1 MNKRHYIYVIL
12 IISSLFLIG
21 CDTQKDAEKRKA
33 EAKETQEQ
41 LANFFKPDEEKLT
54 LLAIKYKTDPQIVS
68 NIVDSYLSSHDFMHN
83 ILKEMFD
90 NNDNDNKLEKDTNK
104 STKPTIIETIH
115 NLSVKHKIAEDV
127 LVSIIID
134 YQIWTAAESGA
145 DG

>member
-1 MNKRHYIYVIL
+1 MNRKYYFCL
-12 IISSLFLIG
+12 ISLVLIG
-21 CDTQKDAEKRKA
+21 SIFLSACDTEKRKA
-33 EAKETQEQ
+33 DEKELQEK
-41 LANFFKPDEEKLT
+41 LTNLLNSDPDEEKVT
-54 LLAIKYKTDPQIVS
+54 LLAIKYKTDPQVVS

-83 ILKEMFD
+83 VLKEMF
-90 NNDNDNKLEKDTNK
+90 DNDNKLEKDTNK

>member
-68 NIVDSYLSSHDFMHN
+68 NIVDSYLTSHEFVS
-83 ILKEMFD
+83 LKEIFD
-90 NNDNDNKLEKDTNK
+90 KDNKLEKDTNK

-115 NLSVKHKIAEDV
+115 NLSVKHQIAEDV

-134 YQIWTAAESGA
+134 YQIWTAAEG
-145 DG
+145 DY